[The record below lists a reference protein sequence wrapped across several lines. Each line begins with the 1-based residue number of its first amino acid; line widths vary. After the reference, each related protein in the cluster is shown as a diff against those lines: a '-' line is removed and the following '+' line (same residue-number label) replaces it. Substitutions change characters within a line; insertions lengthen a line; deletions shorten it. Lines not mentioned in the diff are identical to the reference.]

1 MRGDNENMASVRNTG
16 TQIANLLS
24 PEPFKSF
31 IPKPLP
37 PDPPLNLSGEHYE
50 LLDRATLAL
59 GRLDG
64 LALQLPS
71 DVVSLYTY
79 FYIRKEAVL
88 SSQIEGTQSSLSDL
102 IMYESSD
109 VPGVPAEDVREV
121 LQYVKAMYHGLRRL
135 RVDNFPLSLR
145 LIREI
150 HEILLSSGRGSEKNP
165 GEFRTSQNWIGGTRP
180 GNAKFV
186 PPPPGEVIT
195 CMGELEKFFH
205 EKHLHMQVLV
215 KTALVH
221 VQFETIHPFLDGNGR
236 LGRLLVTLLLCAEGV
251 LQEPL
256 LYLSLYIKQN
266 RETYYELLQRVR
278 TEGDWESWLHFFL
291 MGVYETANQAVS
303 TSKSILDLFQSDQQR
318 IETFGRSIGTTLRI
332 FKLLR
337 SMPLITIAQ
346 ASQETHISAPTVTA
360 ALTRLQELGIVSEI
374 TSRRRGKLYSYEKY
388 ISLLNEGTE
397 PIRR

>member
-1 MRGDNENMASVRNTG
+1 MASLRVTG
-16 TQIANLLS
+16 TYIANSLS
-24 PEPFKSF
+24 PEPFQSYV
-31 IPKPLP
+31 PKPLP
-37 PDPPLNLSGEHYE
+37 PDPPLNLDAEHYE
-50 LLDRATLAL
+50 LLDKATLAL

-64 LALQLPS
+64 LSAQLPRE
-71 DVVSLYTY
+71 VVSLYTY
-79 FYIRKEAVL
+79 FYVRKEAVL

-102 IMYESSD
+102 ILFENNET
-109 VPGVPAEDVREV
+109 PGVPVEDVGEV
-121 LQYVKAMYHGLRRL
+121 LQYVKAMYHGLKRL
-135 RVDNFPLSLR
+135 RKDDFPLSLR

-150 HEILLSSGRGSEKNP
+150 HEILLSSGRGSEKQP

-180 GNAKFV
+180 GNARFV

-195 CMGELEKFFH
+195 CMGELEKFIH
-205 EKHLHMQVLV
+205 EKHLYMQVLV
-215 KTALVH
+215 KAALVH
-221 VQFETIHPFLDGNGR
+221 VQFKTIHPFLDGNGR
-236 LGRLLVTLLLCAEGV
+236 LGRLLITLLLCAEDV

-256 LYLSLYIKQN
+256 LYLSLYFKQH
-266 RETYYELLQRVR
+266 REAYYDLLQRVR

-346 ASQETHISAPTVTA
+346 TSQETHISAPTVTA

-388 ISLLNEGTE
+388 ISLLNEGTV